1 MTGLRPLGLPE
12 NTEVQELLD
21 LDVEGGEAEGGL
33 QLLLRAPFGV
43 PLALDQGFVAT
54 DPR

>member
-1 MTGLRPLGLPE
+1 M
-12 NTEVQELLD
+12 D

-33 QLLLRAPFGV
+33 QLLLGAPVGE

-54 DPR
+54 DPRQAL